1 MAIAYMEVG
10 KGRKQDAEALSASDY
25 LSLKYREVLNVENA
39 GAIFYH
45 AQISH
50 KLHVQLIF
58 LGS

>member
-10 KGRKQDAEALSASDY
+10 KGRKQDAEALSTSDY

-45 AQISH
+45 AQVSH
-50 KLHVQLIF
+50 KFHVQLIF
-58 LGS
+58 LG